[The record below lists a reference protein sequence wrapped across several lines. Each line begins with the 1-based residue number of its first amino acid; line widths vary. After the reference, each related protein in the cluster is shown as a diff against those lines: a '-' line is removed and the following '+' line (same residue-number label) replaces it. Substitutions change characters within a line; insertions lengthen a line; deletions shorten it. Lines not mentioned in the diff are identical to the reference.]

1 MDMIKRPRRLRG
13 GETIRK
19 MIRET
24 RMDKSSLIYPMF
36 VQEGIGRE
44 DEIPSMPGQFR
55 YTLDRLPYELER
67 LAKAGVGSV
76 MLFGIPDHKDEIASP
91 GIRPGRYRTARSAG
105 GKRKIPGTVLYY
117 RCVPVRVH
125 QPWSLRHALR
135 S

>member
-19 MIRET
+19 MDTGDPDR
-24 RMDKSSLIYPMF
+24 DKSSLIYPMF
-36 VQEGIGRE
+36 VQEGTGRE

-76 MLFGIPDHKDEIASP
+76 MLFGIPDHKDEIASQA
-91 GIRPGRYRTARSAG
+91 YARMASYSGAAG
-105 GKRKIPGTVLYY
+105 GKRKIPGAVLYY
-117 RCVPVRVH
+117 RCVFV
-125 QPWSLRHALR
+125 
-135 S
+135 